1 MMRTFPNRHARIV
14 SASAAGLVAAMA
26 WGVPSAGAAATA
38 SQKVPLTQTNRSCDG
53 TVIPPVLAPALGFA
67 AVTRTATDKLAAA
80 VALKGA
86 APNTTYAIRL
96 IQLLP
101 DGSDCQRVD
110 GTLTTDSLGNG
121 NANVQ
126 EKLLPGA
133 TSAWVDLNGQ
143 NDFTNFY
150 DTAPMSF

>member
-1 MMRTFPNRHARIV
+1 MTRTLQDWNVRIIV
-14 SASAAGLVAAMA
+14 ASAAGLVTVLALGAPAAD
-26 WGVPSAGAAATA
+26 GAATP
-38 SQKVPLTQTNRSCDG
+38 SQKVPLTQTNRGCDAG
-53 TVIPPVLAPALGFA
+53 VIPPVFAQARGFV
-67 AVTRTATDKLAAA
+67 AVTRTASGKLAAA
-80 VALKGA
+80 VAVKGA
-86 APNTTYAIRL
+86 RPNTTYNIRL

-101 DGSDCQRVD
+101 DSSDCHGID
-110 GTLTTDSLGNG
+110 GTLTTDGLGDG

-126 EKLLPGA
+126 EHMLPGA